1 MGFQNQIPRFA
12 TLLFVILFSVT
23 SIAQDSNQA
32 KIPVLLGIPAKASLE
47 ISGSD
52 LQLSIKP
59 GASTEQRLTPI
70 SAGNVWLN
78 YSSVVESESRNTVYV
93 SLNPGNLP
101 AEISIQ
107 LQIGKDVGAG
117 SGQMGT
123 PAQPVILST
132 YPQPIVTNIGTC
144 YTGRG
149 QNKGHLLSYK
159 WILDPEYD
167 PELIRIES
175 LQIETGVIYTI
186 IEN

>member
-1 MGFQNQIPRFA
+1 MGFRIQITQFA
-12 TLLFVILFSVT
+12 SLLFVMFSVST
-23 SIAQDSNQA
+23 VAQKSNQA
-32 KIPVLLGIPAKASLE
+32 KIPVLLAIPAKASIE

-52 LQLSIKP
+52 LHLNIKP
-59 GASTEQRLTPI
+59 GSSTEQRLTPI

-78 YSSVVESESRNTVYV
+78 YSSVVENEFRNTVYV

-107 LQIGKDVGAG
+107 LQIGNDAGAG
-117 SGQMGT
+117 SGQVGT
-123 PAQPVILST
+123 PTQPILLST

-149 QNKGHLLSYK
+149 QGKGHLLSYK
-159 WILDPEYD
+159 WILDPQYD
-167 PELIRIES
+167 PELIKIEA